1 MAGGGPIG
9 LGVRVQPLAFIY
21 MGGEPLEDSP
31 HKITRLLD
39 LSRDS
44 GCQFMMK
51 NLPEAI
57 SKGLGSCWVETAGGR
72 QASWAAVHIGR
83 VKIRDKKETS
93 GKSVKK
99 RDRLSR

>member
-1 MAGGGPIG
+1 MWMGTLDRESG
-9 LGVRVQPLAFIY
+9 VQPLAFIY
-21 MGGEPLEDSP
+21 MRGEPLEDSQ

-57 SKGLGSCWVETAGGR
+57 SKDWVAAGLRLQVER
-72 QASWAAVHIGR
+72 QTSWAAVHIGW
-83 VKIRDKKETS
+83 VKIRDE
-93 GKSVKK
+93 
-99 RDRLSR
+99 RDLRQCQEKGQT